1 MWLFL
6 GIEALP
12 LAAEEAHDPAKDI
25 PKAGIWARGTLIA
38 TGLLVLFLNTGILG
52 AQTTGEA
59 GEPLLDAF
67 RVIVGDTWAAVL
79 GLFALI
85 GLLASLQGIMFA
97 YGRNMYS
104 LSRAGY
110 YPKALSVT
118 GKRQAPWAAL
128 VVGGVIGFVSLVV
141 IDATGGSGSPAG
153 AIVLNIAVW
162 GAMLAYLM
170 QMISFVILRRK
181 YPDLNRP
188 YISPWGLKG
197 AVIAGII
204 AFLSFIGFLLNPTFR
219 PAIFAIII
227 VYVVVLAV
235 FAIWGRHRL
244 VLSPEEKYAVEGAN
258 K

>member
-1 MWLFL
+1 
-6 GIEALP
+6 
-12 LAAEEAHDPAKDI
+12 
-25 PKAGIWARGTLIA
+25 
-38 TGLLVLFLNTGILG
+38 
-52 AQTTGEA
+52 
-59 GEPLLDAF
+59 
-67 RVIVGDTWAAVL
+67 
-79 GLFALI
+79 
-85 GLLASLQGIMFA
+85 
-97 YGRNMYS
+97 
-104 LSRAGY
+104 
-110 YPKALSVT
+110 
-118 GKRQAPWAAL
+118 
-128 VVGGVIGFVSLVV
+128 
-141 IDATGGSGSPAG
+141 
-153 AIVLNIAVW
+153 
-162 GAMLAYLM
+162 M